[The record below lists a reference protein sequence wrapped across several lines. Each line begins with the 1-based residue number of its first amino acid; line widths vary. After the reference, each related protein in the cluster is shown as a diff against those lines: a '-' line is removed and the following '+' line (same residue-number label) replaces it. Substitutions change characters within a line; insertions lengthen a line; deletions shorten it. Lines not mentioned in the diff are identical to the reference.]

1 MPWNNP
7 DKYRLSKYQTN
18 AIYRMIASSEVA
30 VTNFQ
35 LAWRIDPGIPFLE
48 RPRIFA
54 VIRHSTTESLF
65 GIKQFHKGNFHVRY
79 RVGAKGRTEEKLFTR
94 AWGPFNSNHK
104 WDTVLSEVQKWT
116 SKVGDLARETE
127 QYESTPDLWEELNR
141 SKHFFTSQTEQSTE
155 NAPFT
160 GAEQADISAHIKQI
174 KDYINATHEL
184 TSEQVSHV
192 EARLDQAEQAS
203 RRLGRKDWLMT
214 FNGAV
219 FSLILTD
226 LITPQTAQHVI
237 MMTIHGLS
245 HLFGIG
251 GPPPHLPSG
260 G

>member
-1 MPWNNP
+1 MPWSDP
-7 DKYRLSKYQTN
+7 DKYQLSKYQTN
-18 AIYRMIASSEVA
+18 AIYRMIASSEVPVA
-30 VTNFQ
+30 NFE
-35 LAWRIDPGIPFLE
+35 LIWRTDPGIQFLV

-54 VIRHSTTESLF
+54 VIRHSTTKSLF
-65 GIKQFHKGNFHVRY
+65 GIKQIRKRSFWVRY
-79 RVGAKGRTEEKLFTR
+79 RVGADDDTEGKLFPR
-94 AWGPFNSNHK
+94 AWKSFNPNHK
-104 WDTVLSEVQKWT
+104 WDTVLAEVQKWT
-116 SKVGDLARETE
+116 GRVGDLAKEIE
-127 QYESTPDLWEELNR
+127 QYESTSDLWEELNR
-141 SKHFFTSQTEQSTE
+141 SKNFFTSQSEQSTG

-160 GAEQADISAHIKQI
+160 DAEQADISAQINQI
-174 KDYINATHEL
+174 KDYIKAAHEL
-184 TSEQVSHV
+184 TSEQISHV
-192 EARLDQAEQAS
+192 EIRLDQVEQAS

-251 GPPPHLPSG
+251 GPPPHFLSG